1 MLCLLQIFSFVNIA
15 LSSPKPL
22 IERLWEFAFCIFLKE
37 RAKPYAER
45 VVAEERLSGEPTNGR
60 RSEGGFGSSEAS
72 SGLSDQRE
80 RYRGILGTKILKEE
94 VEACRWVAH

>member
-1 MLCLLQIFSFVNIA
+1 
-15 LSSPKPL
+15 L

-60 RSEGGFGSSEAS
+60 RSEGGFG
-72 SGLSDQRE
+72 
-80 RYRGILGTKILKEE
+80 
-94 VEACRWVAH
+94 